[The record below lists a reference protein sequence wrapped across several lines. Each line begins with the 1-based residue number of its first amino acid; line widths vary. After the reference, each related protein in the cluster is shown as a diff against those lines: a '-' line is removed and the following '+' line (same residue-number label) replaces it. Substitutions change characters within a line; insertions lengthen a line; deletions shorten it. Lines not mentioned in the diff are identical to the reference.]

1 MKRLMFA
8 ALAAGSMIAGSTAMS
23 PAPAQ
28 AWATC
33 QSTHD
38 FYVSPGDFKAWEHPF
53 YCDRSIRTKSQ
64 SAADSFCRTKYV
76 GEIFSYGGGNA
87 AGTTP
92 YTFNQHVWAHVYDGL
107 CVYNDS
113 SH

>member
-1 MKRLMFA
+1 MKRLMLA
-8 ALAAGSMIAGSTAMS
+8 ALAVGSMVAGSTAIA

-33 QSTHD
+33 RTTTS
-38 FYVSPGDFKAWEHPF
+38 FYVSPGDFKSWEHPF

-64 SAADSFCRTKYV
+64 SAADAFCRAKYV
-76 GEIFSYGGGNA
+76 GAIFTTPSSA
-87 AGTTP
+87 AGTSP
-92 YTFNQHVWAHVYDGL
+92 YTFDAHVWAHVYDGL
-107 CVYNDS
+107 CVYNT